1 LQFSLRDQGSAG
13 RDGSN
18 EQQRTAR
25 VVVADPELSPAET
38 RQAGY
43 GRLLRSGG
51 GVDIRI

>member
-1 LQFSLRDQGSAG
+1 LQFSLRDQGNTG

-25 VVVADPELSPAET
+25 LVVADPELPQVET

-51 GVDIRI
+51 GIDIRI